1 MKMKKIKIAHIV
13 CVAINIPVT
22 VLTAVASCYPSSFGL
37 LNLASPHVERTIRAA
52 LCVGSMLSS
61 FMALTSLIYLNYQYV
76 EVVDSDLPTQCSE
89 IIDKPPSY
97 SDAVE
102 MDQLPS
108 YSEVIKVD
116 NPNFGV
122 EHVKC
127 CTQS

>member
-13 CVAINIPVT
+13 CVAINIPIT
-22 VLTAVASCYPSSFGL
+22 LLTAVASYYPSSFGL
-37 LNLASPHVERTIRAA
+37 LNFASPQVERAVSAA

-61 FMALTSLIYLNYQYV
+61 FMAFISVIYLKQYV
-76 EVVDSDLPTQCSE
+76 EVVDSDLPTQYSE
-89 IIDKPPSY
+89 VVDQPPSY